1 MSDGSQ
7 SEERAERVADLYA
20 EFRLRLDDGEEL
32 SLDDFVGEH
41 PVFEEDLREVDRN
54 ERRLSQMSGVFGIGS
69 SVDALASDPAGSDG
83 SNASDPGLPPTPP
96 IAEPTPAPSPGQSS
110 VQPGGKKRTAP
121 RRTRELIDHIVS
133 RRNPF
138 TRYSVERKVGQGSM
152 GEVFRVWDHDL
163 RRTLAMKILSRGF
176 GPARTE
182 QHERTLTRFVAE
194 AQVTS
199 QLDHPSIVPVH
210 DFGVS
215 PDGQAYFTMKL
226 VKGRELL
233 SVIDEHHDARRT
245 GEETDWSL
253 HRLVATIHRICEAM
267 SYAHHKGVLHRDLKP
282 TNIMVGRYGAVYVMD
297 WGLARILG
305 SDHQDV
311 LLAGGDITFR
321 VTSDRDGILRE
332 AKESKDKTRR
342 GASVGTPAYMSPEQ
356 ASGRAEAID
365 ERADVY
371 GVGAIL
377 YHVVAGHAPYTE
389 PGKRAAVEAV
399 LFRLQQGP
407 PAAIDAVA
415 PHAPA
420 ELRSI
425 IRTAMARA
433 PESRFQSME
442 QLAQELA
449 AYLEGRTAGEG
460 GPGSGAKGRRV
471 RVAAAVAGVAAVAG
485 AVGYLLGS

>member
-1 MSDGSQ
+1 MPDGSQ
-7 SEERAERVADLYA
+7 SEERAERVADLSA
-20 EFRLRLDDGEEL
+20 EFRLRQDDGETLE
-32 SLDDFVGEH
+32 LDDFVREH
-41 PVFEEDLREVDRN
+41 PVFEIDLRELDRN
-54 ERRLSQMSGVFGIGS
+54 ERRLSQMSGIFGIGS
-69 SVDALASDPAGSDG
+69 ADDASSELASNAEAERDPE
-83 SNASDPGLPPTPP
+83 LPL
-96 IAEPTPAPSPGQSS
+96 TPAIDPPAQAPSRI
-110 VQPGGKKRTAP
+110 VPGGKKRTAP
-121 RRTRELIDHIVS
+121 RRTRELVDHIVS
-133 RRNPF
+133 RGNPF

-176 GPARTE
+176 GRAQTE

-245 GEETDWSL
+245 GEATDWSL
-253 HRLVATIHRICEAM
+253 HRLVATVHRVCEAM
-267 SYAHHKGVLHRDLKP
+267 SYAHLKGVLHRDLKP

-321 VTSDRDGILRE
+321 VTSDRDGLLRE

-407 PAAIDAVA
+407 PAAIDSVA
-415 PHAPA
+415 ADAPA

-433 PESRFQSME
+433 PEARFQSME

-449 AYLEGRTAGEG
+449 AYLEGRSQGERDADAD
-460 GPGSGAKGRRV
+460 AKARRV
-471 RVAAAVAGVAAVAG
+471 KIAAAVAGVAAVAG
-485 AVGYLLGS
+485 AIGYLIGS